1 MWDRPRDMWAN
12 TCQRR
17 GGADPYRYWGY
28 IGEYVRHFLWVLIC
42 KRTTA
47 SSEQSLINSMDLMIW
62 WHLAQHK
69 WPRRVPKLKRYGLA
83 LYHPASLQI
92 QIQIHIMSLHIVF
105 PPAPLLQWWPI
116 PGAGS
121 PPNISAAV
129 KHQIGTIWPENRKQD
144 QEISSP
150 ESLMPET
157 FWKMSPI

>member
-1 MWDRPRDMWAN
+1 MWAN

-28 IGEYVRHFLWVLIC
+28 IGEYVHHFLRVLIC

-47 SSEQSLINSMDLMIW
+47 SSEKSLIIFMDLTW
-62 WHLAQHK
+62 WPLAQHK
-69 WPRRVPKLKRYGLA
+69 WPRSVLKLKLYGLS
-83 LYHPASLQI
+83 LFPPAPLQI

-144 QEISSP
+144 QEISSS
-150 ESLMPET
+150 ESLMPESL
-157 FWKMSPI
+157 WKISPIWFCRRMM